1 MSNPFANL
9 GGNLQGIPYDLI
21 PVTPNDSTN
30 NVGTDSATGDDN
42 VAIGLYVE
50 TGGDVVI
57 TTRNGSD
64 RTIAVPDYF
73 YLIVGLSRVK
83 STGTTATGIFALVV

>member
-1 MSNPFANL
+1 
-9 GGNLQGIPYDLI
+9 
-21 PVTPNDSTN
+21 
-30 NVGTDSATGDDN
+30 